1 VAPGRE
7 ILFYDGHCGMCHGFV
22 RFMLARDH
30 ARTFVFAPLQGETFA
45 ATVPEAE
52 RATLPDSMMVRTA
65 DGRLL
70 VRSAASLHVLDTL
83 GGGWRVLATLLRPV
97 PRPILDAAYR
107 AIAAIRHRIGPPP
120 PSVCPLVPPDVR
132 ERFAA

>member
-22 RFMLARDH
+22 RFLLAKDRGR
-30 ARTFVFAPLQGETFA
+30 AFVFAPLQGDTFA
-45 ATVPEAE
+45 AMVPAAE
-52 RATLPDSMMVRTA
+52 RARLPDSMVIRAA

-70 VRSAASLHVLDTL
+70 VRSAAALHVLDTV
-83 GGGWRVLATLLRPV
+83 GGGWRTLAALLRLV

-107 AIAAIRHRIGPPP
+107 VVAAIRHRLGPPP
-120 PSVCPLVPPDVR
+120 PSMCPLVPAELR

>member
-1 VAPGRE
+1 MAPGRE

-22 RFMLARDH
+22 RFLLAKDR
-30 ARTFVFAPLQGETFA
+30 AGAFVFAPLQGDTFV

-52 RATLPDSMMVRTA
+52 RAKLPDSMMIRTA

-70 VRSAASLHVLDTL
+70 VRSDAALHVLDTV
-83 GGGWRVLATLLRPV
+83 GGRWRTLATLLRLV
-97 PRPILDAAYR
+97 PRPVLDTAYR
-107 AIAAIRHRIGPPP
+107 AVAAIRHRIGPPP
-120 PSVCPLVPPDVR
+120 PSVCPLVPAELR

>member
-22 RFMLARDH
+22 RFLLEKDRAG
-30 ARTFVFAPLQGETFA
+30 AFVFAPLQGDTFA

-52 RATLPDSMMVRTA
+52 RAKLPDSMVIRTA

-70 VRSAASLHVLDTL
+70 VRSAAALHVLATVGGRWHTL
-83 GGGWRVLATLLRPV
+83 AALLRLV
-97 PRPILDAAYR
+97 PRPVLDAAYR
-107 AIAAIRHRIGPPP
+107 AVAAVRHRLGPPP
-120 PSVCPLVPPDVR
+120 PSTCPLVPAELR

>member
-1 VAPGRE
+1 MAPGRE

-22 RFMLARDH
+22 RFLLARDR

-45 ATVPEAE
+45 ATVSQAE
-52 RATLPDSMMVRTA
+52 RATIPDSMVVRTA

-70 VRSAASLHVLDTL
+70 VRSAASLHVLERL
-83 GGGWRVLATLLRPV
+83 GGGWRVLAALLRPV

-107 AIAAIRHRIGPPP
+107 ALAAIRHRLGPPP
-120 PSVCPLVPPDVR
+120 PSTCPLVPPDVR

>member
-1 VAPGRE
+1 MAPGRD

-22 RFMLARDH
+22 RFLLAKDR
-30 ARTFVFAPLQGETFA
+30 ARRFVFAPLQGDTFA
-45 ATVPEAE
+45 AMVPEAV
-52 RATLPDSMMVRTA
+52 RATLPDSMVIRTA

-70 VRSAASLHVLDTL
+70 VRSAAALHVLDAV
-83 GGGWRVLATLLRPV
+83 GGGWRTLAALLRLV

-107 AIAAIRHRIGPPP
+107 GVAAIRHRLGPPP
-120 PSVCPLVPPDVR
+120 PSTCPLVPAELR